1 LFKLALLPPQINL
14 DEVCG
19 DVMNMGLNDN
29 EDGEHHL
36 KSATGSGFGQNSA
49 FNN

>member
-1 LFKLALLPPQINL
+1 MPSQINL

-29 EDGEHHL
+29 EDGQHQS
-36 KSATGSGFGQNSA
+36 KSAIGSGFGQNSA
-49 FNN
+49 LDK

>member
-1 LFKLALLPPQINL
+1 MPPQINF

-29 EDGEHHL
+29 EDGEHQL
-36 KSATGSGFGQNSA
+36 KSATGSQFGHNFA
-49 FNN
+49 LDN